1 MKPTRATVLTFIAT
15 AVLVVSIPAI
25 ASAQGL
31 DLLHAFVGNVRVNGQ
46 PAPVGTRVAAFI
58 NGASAAEVTLDQAGL
73 YRLDI
78 SPPAGRNYAGQ
89 SVTFQV
95 NGQSADAVNPSGTWG
110 GTWRGRGALDRVDLS
125 VPSTAAATNT
135 PTPRPTARV
144 VTRGTST
151 PVGRQGPAGST
162 GPAGPRGSAGLEG
175 PAGPQGEP
183 GQQGAT
189 GPQGPKG
196 DPGDRGPQ
204 GPAGETGLPGPEGP
218 RGESGPLGYIGQTGP
233 QGVAGPS
240 GSVGVQGPTGPV
252 GSSGSFLIAGIA
264 LVVALLALL
273 VAIGR
278 WIWELQTG

>member
-1 MKPTRATVLTFIAT
+1 MKPTRTKVLTFIAI

-25 ASAQGL
+25 ASAQAPP
-31 DLLHAFVGNVRVNGQ
+31 HAFVGNVRVNGQ
-46 PAPVGTRVAAFI
+46 PGPVGTRVAAFI
-58 NGASAAEVTLDQAGL
+58 NNASAGQVTVTQAGIYNL
-73 YRLDI
+73 NI
-78 SPPAGRNYAGQ
+78 SQPTGRNYSGQ
-89 SVTFQV
+89 SVSFQV
-95 NGQSADAVNPSGTWG
+95 NGQSADAVDPAGSWG
-110 GTWRGRGALDRVDLS
+110 GTWRGGGTLDRVNLTI
-125 VPSTAAATNT
+125 PSTATNT

>member
-1 MKPTRATVLTFIAT
+1 MKPTRTKVLTFIAI

-25 ASAQGL
+25 ASAQAPP
-31 DLLHAFVGNVRVNGQ
+31 HAFVGNVRVNGQ
-46 PAPVGTRVAAFI
+46 PGPVGTRVAAFI
-58 NGASAAEVTLDQAGL
+58 NNASAGQVTVTQAGIYNL
-73 YRLDI
+73 NI
-78 SPPAGRNYAGQ
+78 SQPTGRNYSGQ
-89 SVTFQV
+89 SVSFQV
-95 NGQSADAVNPSGTWG
+95 NGQSADAVDPAGSWG
-110 GTWRGRGALDRVDLS
+110 GTWIGGGTLDRVNLTI
-125 VPSTAAATNT
+125 PSTATNT

-162 GPAGPRGSAGLEG
+162 GPAGPRGS
-175 PAGPQGEP
+175 AGPQGEP